1 MRFDDPTRL
10 DRMDVDGH
18 DFEASALGFH
28 AEDRFILRAGTLVEA
43 ASSKSFG
50 HALLSL
56 HFRDG
61 LPSPAARALA
71 EVLRQFVT

>member
-1 MRFDDPTRL
+1 MVMILRLRPWFQAEPRFN
-10 DRMDVDGH
+10 
-18 DFEASALGFH
+18 
-28 AEDRFILRAGTLVEA
+28 RAGTLVEV

-71 EVLRQFVT
+71 EALRQFVT